1 MALSEKLIKPGQFLP
16 DRASDTDSR
25 RCEFDIMND
34 TVIASD
40 TQVNAVMIGDSIT
53 HFFDNN
59 VHYHKYGC
67 ILNRGIGGDTVNGV
81 NFRFEADVVQLKPK
95 VCIILVGVNNTWELE
110 NHKDEDGLFD
120 PQLLTETIDE
130 MIAQY
135 EEIYAKAKSAGIE
148 IWLCSATPMG
158 EGMPSLKA
166 RNPMFVRIN
175 EEYKKLVEK
184 HGGKYVDYHSV
195 LVDEDGITFKNEYS
209 RDGVHPNGEGYKI
222 MASVLAPMLE
232 EAFCK

>member
-1 MALSEKLIKPGQFLP
+1 MALSEKLIKPGQFIP
-16 DRASDTDSR
+16 GKESDTDSR

-34 TVIASD
+34 TVISSD
-40 TQVNAVMIGDSIT
+40 TQVDAVMIGDSIT

-67 ILNRGIGGDTVNGV
+67 ILNRGIGGDTAHGV
-81 NFRFEADVVQLKPK
+81 NFRFEADVMQLKPK

-110 NHKDEDGLFD
+110 NFKDENDLFLPEKVD
-120 PQLLTETIDE
+120 ETIAD
-130 MIAQY
+130 IVGQF

-166 RNPMFVRIN
+166 RNPLFIKMN
-175 EEYKKLVEK
+175 EAYKALVAK

-195 LVDEDGITFKNEYS
+195 LVEDDGLTFKPEYS
-209 RDGVHPNGEGYKI
+209 RDGVHPNGLGYKA
-222 MASVLAPMLE
+222 MATVLAPMLE